1 MAKRFWFQWSVMTVI
16 AVILSV
22 IVGFFSGQWFFGILS
37 YFVFGM
43 VKDSILL
50 SVHLEKPFD
59 DKQSY

>member
-1 MAKRFWFQWSVMTVI
+1 VA
-16 AVILSV
+16 LSV

>member
-16 AVILSV
+16 AVALSI

-59 DKQSY
+59 DNQSS

>member
-1 MAKRFWFQWSVMTVI
+1 MAKRFWFQWSVLTVI

-59 DKQSY
+59 DNQSS